1 MPNTKYRCAEPYRAD
16 MAMYMRHVQQENGD
30 ERERGQL
37 IQNLLRCI
45 REDVSPR
52 QRTLLLLY
60 YEKGMSQP
68 QIAAELGVNKST
80 VCRTIKRGERRL
92 QQCLRYGAQR
102 YLMSLQE

>member
-16 MAMYMRHVQQENGD
+16 MAMYMRQVQQENGD

-60 YEKGMSQP
+60 YEKGMSVCEICKIVSLTRQS
-68 QIAAELGVNKST
+68 IYSILKS
-80 VCRTIKRGERRL
+80 
-92 QQCLRYGAQR
+92 
-102 YLMSLQE
+102 